1 MSVGATS
8 VMEIPSAARSA
19 RAAFVSAFNKIFDT
33 V

>member
-8 VMEIPSAARSA
+8 ATEIPSAARSA
-19 RAAFVSAFNKIFDT
+19 RAAFVSAFNKIFET